1 MSRRRVIPKR
11 IDPLEGVIRPLD
23 LYRPFVAIA
32 EYNVEDG
39 LFCSFGHSIHIVAAF
54 AVRVSDSKDAI
65 GTPSAESALRLGQ
78 RQASGTQQR
87 REALSHR
94 STRRAA
100 TPP

>member
-54 AVRVSDSKDAI
+54 AVRVS
-65 GTPSAESALRLGQ
+65 P
-78 RQASGTQQR
+78 
-87 REALSHR
+87 ALSFTTKHA
-94 STRRAA
+94 TLDVHLVAARRQIRW
-100 TPP
+100 